1 MPKAVAILE
10 GDSTSLVK
18 SIDDAKGAMQ
28 KMDKEARKLSDQIRD
43 VADEADKA
51 AGALVNKIGGQT
63 AVKAIAGIGGAFLGA
78 QQALG
83 AFSGSMA
90 AFAAT
95 QGEAGAKAM
104 ADLDFALNEL
114 QGQLFT
120 AVMGTDDM
128 EAAVDTLI
136 DGINIL
142 KTAFD
147 LLLVPVTAFSALVRD
162 LATDHSSAA
171 TQARDH
177 AKAEKEYADA
187 LANANGLMTTAHAG
201 YANVE
206 RSIIGLLGTKKEMA
220 IFDLEQTQRDYQAI
234 ILQQDRAMQARRL
247 AAGDFAAAEA
257 ESKKR
262 AELVDAEAAKIKATD
277 DKVQKMGKEGTRGR
291 TDDQIRAMAEA
302 RVERSKDAQL
312 QLDQARQSAR
322 QESDAR
328 LSIQELGFKEERERL
343 KAAQARIEE
352 DKKKLLA
359 APETQPRVIPVTV
372 AVTTTNTGTPA
383 EEHEDPYVLRQRSM
397 DKFMEKERL
406 AEEERI
412 ANLAKTNKERIA
424 MFGSANDE
432 QIQLYYEA
440 QIEKNIADQA
450 EFDAARARAIEL
462 HDLTFDLTQSAS
474 EFVAAKRAEEKAA
487 HDEKVANIKAG
498 LQEYGKAAAQQLATG
513 KKASAVAADLARKAI
528 GDAIS
533 AKGDE
538 AMAQAAIYA
547 AAFNPQAIPMAA
559 AGVAA
564 YAAAAMLGSSS
575 KKSASSTPASVAPVQ
590 AAPVNTSFN
599 LRVDAAFADGESIA
613 RQFAMMQ
620 RNAQARGLV
629 PVGA

>member
-372 AVTTTNTGTPA
+372 AVTTTHTGTPA
-383 EEHEDPYVLRQRSM
+383 EEHEDPYVLRQRSR
-397 DKFMEKERL
+397 DKLRANGRL
-406 AEEERI
+406 
-412 ANLAKTNKERIA
+412 
-424 MFGSANDE
+424 
-432 QIQLYYEA
+432 
-440 QIEKNIADQA
+440 
-450 EFDAARARAIEL
+450 
-462 HDLTFDLTQSAS
+462 H
-474 EFVAAKRAEEKAA
+474 
-487 HDEKVANIKAG
+487 
-498 LQEYGKAAAQQLATG
+498 
-513 KKASAVAADLARKAI
+513 
-528 GDAIS
+528 
-533 AKGDE
+533 
-538 AMAQAAIYA
+538 
-547 AAFNPQAIPMAA
+547 
-559 AGVAA
+559 
-564 YAAAAMLGSSS
+564 
-575 KKSASSTPASVAPVQ
+575 
-590 AAPVNTSFN
+590 
-599 LRVDAAFADGESIA
+599 
-613 RQFAMMQ
+613 
-620 RNAQARGLV
+620 
-629 PVGA
+629 